1 MCDLLWGPASVVA
14 ALAPP
19 RGVHGSRRVRLP
31 YATRRYFRPAGNAVS
46 TGAGANPGYA
56 APPCPRPVGL
66 VLVASDAAVNIFG
79 LATRYTA
86 RAWLPQVE
94 SSAEE
99 VARELVSRAVETTG
113 IPGPHPRWT
122 ELHDENIPLI
132 EVGLRLEYP
141 SLVVEVWDG
150 DRTSPYPLPG
160 AYLDDHLT
168 VCTSAPSAGIG
179 SRVAVG
185 RSFGPNSAY
194 PHNATPTH
202 HPHYPNALRA
212 DSPIPLPMSRLSRCA
227 TWRICAVCDGLVCL
241 DSDRAKGA
249 AQ

>member
-1 MCDLLWGPASVVA
+1 M
-14 ALAPP
+14 
-19 RGVHGSRRVRLP
+19 SR
-31 YATRRYFRPAGNAVS
+31 
-46 TGAGANPGYA
+46 PGYTTT
-56 APPCPRPVGL
+56 PSPRPRPVGL
-66 VLVASDAAVNIFG
+66 VLVATDPAVNIFG

-122 ELHDENIPLI
+122 ELQDEDIPLI

-160 AYLDDHLT
+160 AYLDDHLAA
-168 VCTSAPSAGIG
+168 VHERAQRWNWFPRGRGKVIWAELGIPPQ
-179 SRVAVG
+179 SHT
-185 RSFGPNSAY
+185 N
-194 PHNATPTH
+194 
-202 HPHYPNALRA
+202 
-212 DSPIPLPMSRLSRCA
+212 PLPQRAAGRFSYP
-227 TWRICAVCDGLVCL
+227 VPDGLVESLPDVEAMQRVHDGLVRL

>member
-1 MCDLLWGPASVVA
+1 VGSAAS
-14 ALAPP
+14 
-19 RGVHGSRRVRLP
+19 
-31 YATRRYFRPAGNAVS
+31 
-46 TGAGANPGYA
+46 PGYA
-56 APPCPRPVGL
+56 ARPCPRPVGL
-66 VLVASDAAVNIFG
+66 VLVASDTAVNIFG

-94 SSAEE
+94 RSAEE

-122 ELHDENIPLI
+122 ELHDEDIPLI

-141 SLVVEVWDG
+141 ILVVEVWDG

-160 AYLDDHLT
+160 AYLDDHL
-168 VCTSAPSAGIG
+168 
-179 SRVAVG
+179 VAVHERAQRWNWFPRG
-185 RSFGPNSAY
+185 RGKVIWAELGIPPQRHTN
-194 PHNATPTH
+194 
-202 HPHYPNALRA
+202 
-212 DSPIPLPMSRLSRCA
+212 PLPQRAADRFSYPA
-227 TWRICAVCDGLVCL
+227 PDGLVESLRDVEAMQRVHDGLVRL